1 MSASIALTCVLI
13 VLARIA
19 DVTLDT
25 LRTSTII
32 QGRRG
37 FSTML
42 GFFEALIY
50 IGVVA
55 KVLLNLDH
63 PVYALAYGI
72 GFAAGTYLGIA
83 IEQHL
88 AFGDQVATLFTRRGE
103 ALAKALSAGGYRVAG
118 VQGRVREGDVTI
130 LYVQVARRQ
139 AQRLIREA
147 SEIDDQCF
155 CVVND
160 IRMAGYLPPRLS
172 RVQNA

>member
-63 PVYALAYGI
+63 PVYALAYGT

-88 AFGDQVATLFTRRGE
+88 ALGDQVATLFTRHGE
-103 ALAKALSAGGYRVAG
+103 ALAKALSAAGYRVAG
-118 VQGRVREGDVTI
+118 VQGHVREGDVTI

-139 AQRLIREA
+139 VQRLIREA